1 MKVSVVG
8 IGMGNPDT
16 LTQGAPRAIAEAE
29 LVVGA
34 KRMLAALP
42 PEARGERA
50 EAIAPA
56 AIAAILAAHPDCCRA
71 AVVMSGDTGFYSG
84 AAGLLPLLPEGAE
97 VLCGVTTVQYLAAR
111 LRRPWQNAALYSAHG
126 QDCDAVGSVLAER
139 ESFFL
144 TGGKTTAQS
153 LLRELTD
160 AGLGGAEAAVGE
172 NLSYPDEAVR
182 VGTAAELAE
191 CSFAPLSAVWIT
203 RPELPPRRAPGLPD
217 EAFSR
222 GEVPMTKQEVRAA
235 VLAKL
240 GARPGE
246 TVWDVGAG
254 TGSVSVE
261 LALLSPF
268 LKVWAVECVPEACAL
283 IRENRGKFGAYNLR
297 LAEGKAPA
305 ALAPLPAPARVFVG
319 GSRGNLREILAC
331 VREKN
336 PAARVVVSAIA
347 AETLAEGLESL
358 KALGYSGIELAQIS
372 VSRSR
377 AVGPYHMMTA
387 QNPIFLLSA
396 GGEDMP

>member
-1 MKVSVVG
+1 
-8 IGMGNPDT
+8 MGNPDT
-16 LTQGAPRAIAEAE
+16 LTQGARRAIAEAE

-56 AIAAILAAHPDCCRA
+56 AIAAILAAHPDCRRA

-126 QDCDAVGSVLAER
+126 QDCDAVGSVLAAR

-191 CSFAPLSAVWIT
+191 YSFAPLSAVWIT
-203 RPELPPRRAPGLPD
+203 RPELPPRRA
-217 EAFSR
+217 
-222 GEVPMTKQEVRAA
+222 RA
-235 VLAKL
+235 
-240 GARPGE
+240 GARPPSSARCCAPCSA
-246 TVWDVGAG
+246 AG
-254 TGSVSVE
+254 CARPPSNAGRTISIRCFTARCWARRAAISISISRRRRPSAPCWRAGRR
-261 LALLSPF
+261 AATSP
-268 LKVWAVECVPEACAL
+268 C
-283 IRENRGKFGAYNLR
+283 
-297 LAEGKAPA
+297 
-305 ALAPLPAPARVFVG
+305 
-319 GSRGNLREILAC
+319 
-331 VREKN
+331 
-336 PAARVVVSAIA
+336 
-347 AETLAEGLESL
+347 
-358 KALGYSGIELAQIS
+358 
-372 VSRSR
+372 SR
-377 AVGPYHMMTA
+377 A
-387 QNPIFLLSA
+387 
-396 GGEDMP
+396 